1 MRWLVS
7 LLVVAMMMALFHHLT
22 AGGLLEARATLALGF
37 LLIAAPLGGQLAVH
51 WKLPRLTGYLGVGF
65 VFGPAW
71 LSFVRADE
79 ANALGFVADAAVA
92 LIAFAAGSE
101 LVLGELRARSR
112 FLGRAAT
119 AAIGAPLLLITVV
132 MLALG
137 HWFPLTRH
145 APFGNVVAVALV
157 LGTCAAAF
165 SPAVTMAIIDETG
178 VRGPFSR
185 GVLALTVIGDVV
197 LIVLL
202 TFVLGV
208 ARPLASAG
216 AIDPG
221 VMLNALGNIGLS
233 LGAGVILGLV
243 VARYLRAV
251 QRDTALFLV
260 ALAFVT
266 AELAHL
272 LDLETILIAL
282 AAGFVLEN
290 FSRVEGERLRHELRR
305 GSRPVYTVFFAL
317 AGASLRLDALAEMLP
332 WVVLLVGLRVA
343 ALRLGL
349 RWAGRSPDV
358 DPAFARYGWMGLVSQ
373 AGIALGLAH
382 VARRAFPDWGVSL
395 EALIVTMVGVHEV
408 VGPVLFR
415 RALVQVGEIPG
426 GQDEVDAAG
435 MVRAAAARGV

>member
-37 LLIAAPLGGQLAVH
+37 LLIAAPLGGALATH
-51 WKLPRLTGYLGVGF
+51 WNLPRITGYLGVGF

-79 ANALGFVADAAVA
+79 AGALSFIGDAAVA

-101 LVLGELRARSR
+101 LILSELRARGR
-112 FLGRAAT
+112 FLARVAT
-119 AAIGAPLLLITVV
+119 AAIGAPLLLVAIA

-165 SPAVTMAIIDETG
+165 SPAVTMALIDETG
-178 VRGPFSR
+178 ARGPFSR
-185 GVLALTVIGDVV
+185 GILAITVIGDVV

-202 TFVLGV
+202 TFVLAV

-216 AIDPG
+216 AIDLP
-221 VMLNALGNIGLS
+221 VVFRALSGIGLS
-233 LGAGVILGLV
+233 LGAGGVLGLL

-266 AELAHL
+266 AEVAHL
-272 LDLETILIAL
+272 LHLETILIAL

-305 GSRPVYTVFFAL
+305 GSRPVYTIFFAL

-332 WVVLLVGLRVA
+332 WVVLLVGLRLA
-343 ALRLGL
+343 ALRFGL
-349 RWAGRSPDV
+349 RWAGRSAVV
-358 DPAFARYGWMGLVSQ
+358 DPAFARVGWMGLVSQ
-373 AGIALGLAH
+373 AGIALGLAA
-382 VARRAFPDWGVSL
+382 VARRAFPEWGVSL

-408 VGPVLFR
+408 LGPVLFR
-415 RALVQVGEIPG
+415 RALLHVGEITERP
-426 GQDEVDAAG
+426 DAMDAAG
-435 MVRAAAARGV
+435 MVRVAAARGV